1 MDVSTVGCVKINQ
14 MIILG
19 PYSVKTLSQFSNI
32 WEFLGQWRL
41 FINTT
46 NITMLHMIA
55 AIAIDIDIIILMV
68 SISTMNVSMLDDGS
82 HCTRGLLPV
91 MGRFF
96 PPR

>member
-1 MDVSTVGCVKINQ
+1 MREDKPNDHSGALFRENSLAVFKY
-14 MIILG
+14 LG
-19 PYSVKTLSQFSNI
+19 ISRTM
-32 WEFLGQWRL
+32 GRL
-41 FINTT
+41 LINTT